1 MGEVRFSGELRAAG
15 RGGHV
20 VVVDED
26 LAASIGARHQ
36 TRVHG
41 TFGGVGFR
49 SNLVKMNGTLY
60 LGVHKST
67 LETAGVAIG
76 DVADITMSLDIEP
89 QPGDRS
95 G

>member
-1 MGEVRFSGELRAAG
+1 MDEVRFSGELRGAG

-36 TRVHG
+36 TRVQG

-49 SNLVKMNGTLY
+49 SNLVKMNGALY
-60 LGVHKST
+60 LGVHKAT
-67 LETAGVAIG
+67 LEMAGVAIG
-76 DVADITMSLDIEP
+76 EVAEITMSVDTEP
-89 QPGDRS
+89 RPGVRS
-95 G
+95 A